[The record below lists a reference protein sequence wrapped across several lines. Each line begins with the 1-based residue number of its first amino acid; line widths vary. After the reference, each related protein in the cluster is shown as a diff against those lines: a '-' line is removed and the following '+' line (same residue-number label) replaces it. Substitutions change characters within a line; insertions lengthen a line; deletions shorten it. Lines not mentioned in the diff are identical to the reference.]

1 MPADRSETYQL
12 QTSSGKWVGG
22 LPIQKGHA
30 TIGGKSYPTV
40 KMPDGSVWMA
50 QNLDMSTGIE
60 VVSNYYGNYTVARA
74 AYWEFDQT
82 TYGNR
87 GLFYNAMARYYLQTN
102 ASTLFPGW
110 HVPTSSE
117 LSNALQNALSNKVL
131 FECFDLTVYGFGL
144 LLDTAPDHGWLD
156 CLTYANTKSYFL
168 QYASNNPEYCLFQYF
183 SETPT
188 GMSGPFTDS
197 YYYKNNVHMPIRL
210 VMDDP
215 TQFVP
220 DSSDSQNTRVQY
232 TKYWRPQVTFEFSE
246 SDFNPNRKGLFN
258 STYGNRNNFQW
269 TKVSDSPNRWRLDVG
284 SKKGVIQVDDPQ
296 YGLAL
301 LCATNGGG
309 GGTVTGLLTS
319 SQLGS
324 CTCKIV
330 SFGTMD
336 NVETMD
342 RSFMNC
348 TSLTSIPSSI
358 QFGSY
363 VANVA
368 QMFAGCTE
376 VTDGALALYNQ
387 LKDVATITNHSD
399 TFKNCGANTQT
410 GLAEL
415 QQIPLSWGGMLAP
428 PSTSTTFTRV
438 ESKNPKYKWQ
448 YNDTNGPDWST
459 NPVLYIFTDSSLSQY
474 AGINMRKTTTGNIQ
488 NGLTSGER
496 YYMPAFVQFDSG
508 SSGAITWV
516 LTTTGYNGH
525 LNASTSAGDMPGTLS
540 YDNFGATDQHF
551 GTYDSSK
558 NVYFCFLVTNVTI
571 DNWGGLTDA
580 YGIQGNNYYQTPITI
595 KWFTA

>member
-1 MPADRSETYQL
+1 
-12 QTSSGKWVGG
+12 
-22 LPIQKGHA
+22 
-30 TIGGKSYPTV
+30 
-40 KMPDGSVWMA
+40 
-50 QNLDMSTGIE
+50 
-60 VVSNYYGNYTVARA
+60 
-74 AYWEFDQT
+74 
-82 TYGNR
+82 
-87 GLFYNAMARYYLQTN
+87 
-102 ASTLFPGW
+102 
-110 HVPTSSE
+110 
-117 LSNALQNALSNKVL
+117 
-131 FECFDLTVYGFGL
+131 
-144 LLDTAPDHGWLD
+144 
-156 CLTYANTKSYFL
+156 
-168 QYASNNPEYCLFQYF
+168 
-183 SETPT
+183 
-188 GMSGPFTDS
+188 
-197 YYYKNNVHMPIRL
+197 
-210 VMDDP
+210 
-215 TQFVP
+215 
-220 DSSDSQNTRVQY
+220 
-232 TKYWRPQVTFEFSE
+232 
-246 SDFNPNRKGLFN
+246 
-258 STYGNRNNFQW
+258 
-269 TKVSDSPNRWRLDVG
+269 
-284 SKKGVIQVDDPQ
+284 
-296 YGLAL
+296 
-301 LCATNGGG
+301 
-309 GGTVTGLLTS
+309 
-319 SQLGS
+319 
-324 CTCKIV
+324 
-330 SFGTMD
+330 MD

-376 VTDGALALYNQ
+376 VTGGALSLYNQ
-387 LKDVATITNHSD
+387 LKDIATITNHSD
-399 TFKNCGANTQT
+399 TFKNCGTNTQT

-459 NPVLYIFTDSSLSQY
+459 NPVLFIFTDSSLSQY

-508 SSGAITWV
+508 SSGTISWV

-558 NVYFCFLVTNVTI
+558 TVYFCFLVTNVTI

>member
-1 MPADRSETYQL
+1 MPADRSATYQL
-12 QTSSGKWVGG
+12 QTQQGKWLGAV
-22 LPIQKGHA
+22 PIQKGHA

-50 QNLDMSTGIE
+50 QNLEMTWTGLTVLSAFST
-60 VVSNYYGNYTVARA
+60 SYTSPSC
-74 AYWEFDQT
+74 AYWKFDST
-82 TYGNR
+82 TYGDR
-87 GLFYNAMARYYLQTN
+87 GLYYNKAACTDLVTNAM
-102 ASTLFPGW
+102 TLCPGW
-110 HVPTSSE
+110 HVPNETEFDSIWNYIYPVSVSNTVGFDWTVPGMGRLDDYGQWYEPPAHNAIYYCLQYNRPTTSSTAYY
-117 LSNALQNALSNKVL
+117 NCYVHTDGTYWGKVKDTQYNNQNFHV
-131 FECFDLTVYGFGL
+131 
-144 LLDTAPDHGWLD
+144 
-156 CLTYANTKSYFL
+156 
-168 QYASNNPEYCLFQYF
+168 
-183 SETPT
+183 
-188 GMSGPFTDS
+188 
-197 YYYKNNVHMPIRL
+197 PIRL

-220 DSSDSQNTRVQY
+220 DRFDNTNTRVQY

-246 SDFNPNRKGLFN
+246 SDFNPVGKGLYN
-258 STYGNRNNFQW
+258 SSYDSGRKW
-269 TKVSDSPNRWRLDVG
+269 TKVSDSPNRWMLEIASRRGMVSTEDL
-284 SKKGVIQVDDPQ
+284 Q
-296 YGLAL
+296 YGLAF
-301 LCATNGGG
+301 LCNSKTSTNE
-309 GGTVTGLLTS
+309 GLLTPT
-319 SQLGS
+319 QLGT

-330 SFGTMD
+330 SFGNMD

-342 RSFMNC
+342 RSFFNC
-348 TSLTSIPSSI
+348 TSLTQIPSTIS
-358 QFGSY
+358 FGSY

-376 VTDGALALYNQ
+376 VTGGALSLYNQ
-387 LKDVATITNHSD
+387 LKDIATITNHSD

-428 PSTSTTFTRV
+428 PSTSTSFARV
-438 ESKNPKYKWQ
+438 ESSNPKYKWR

-474 AGINMRKTTTGNIQ
+474 AGINMRKTTTGNVQ

-508 SSGAITWV
+508 SSGTISWV

-525 LNASTSAGDMPGTLS
+525 LGASTSAGDMPGTLS
-540 YDNFGATDQHF
+540 YDNFGPTDQHF

-558 NVYFCFLVTNVTI
+558 TVYFCFLVTNVTI

>member
-1 MPADRSETYQL
+1 MPADRSATYQL
-12 QTSSGKWVGG
+12 QTTSGKWASG
-22 LPIQKGHA
+22 LPVQKGHT

-40 KMPDGSVWMA
+40 KMPNGSVWMA
-50 QNLDMSTGIE
+50 QNLDMTWNGFSLYTD
-60 VVSNYYGNYTVARA
+60 SFPYYDLATAG
-74 AYWEFDQT
+74 AYWQFNPTDYENCGIYYTLGGCKYIHD
-82 TYGNR
+82 
-87 GLFYNAMARYYLQTN
+87 NAA
-102 ASTLFPGW
+102 TLCPGW
-110 HVPTSSE
+110 HVPTRSEAYYVLSLVEAANISDKYGFNLIAYGAGAYSSGWV
-117 LSNALQNALSNKVL
+117 STYNALTMG
-131 FECFDLTVYGFGL
+131 D
-144 LLDTAPDHGWLD
+144 PI
-156 CLTYANTKSYFL
+156 
-168 QYASNNPEYCLFQYF
+168 YCLGCYMADHEGEPYVVEYLGYSNGVSRGTGYF
-183 SETPT
+183 SY
-188 GMSGPFTDS
+188 GSS
-197 YYYKNNVHMPIRL
+197 LVPIRL

-220 DSSDSQNTRVQY
+220 DSFDSQNTRVQY

-258 STYGNRNNFQW
+258 STYGNRNNFKW

-284 SKKGVIQVDDPQ
+284 SKKGVINVDDPQ

-301 LCATNGGG
+301 LCATINSGA
-309 GGTVTGLLTS
+309 VTGLLTS

-376 VTDGALALYNQ
+376 VTGGALSLYNQ
-387 LKDVATITNHSD
+387 LKDIATITNHSD

-428 PSTSTTFTRV
+428 PSTSTTFTRN
-438 ESKNPKYKWQ
+438 ESSNPKYKWY

-459 NPVLYIFTDSSLSQY
+459 NPALYIFTDSSLSSY

-496 YYMPAFVQFDSG
+496 YYMPAFVQFDTG

-558 NVYFCFLVTNVTI
+558 TVYFCFLVTNVTI

-580 YGIQGNNYYQTPITI
+580 YGIQGNNYYKTPITI
-595 KWFTA
+595 KWFTN